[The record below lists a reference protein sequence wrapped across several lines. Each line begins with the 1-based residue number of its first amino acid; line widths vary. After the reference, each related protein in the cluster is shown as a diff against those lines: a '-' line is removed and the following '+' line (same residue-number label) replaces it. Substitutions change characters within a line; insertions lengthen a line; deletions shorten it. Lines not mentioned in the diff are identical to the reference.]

1 MGSVNGMIPAPCIN
15 SVLVTSALNFLDP
28 FDRVTEYLPWRQG
41 MTLHACVPPVLN
53 VPAELDVVPV
63 LNGRLLTLHEAECVT
78 LLPCD
83 SVTWAV
89 VPRGGG
95 GGGGKNPIATVAML
109 AVVVGAMAFGPALGG
124 PLAAMWNSSALA
136 TGAPFLTNAMAS
148 TLGTGLILGI
158 GGGVVSMLSN
168 PVIPAAA
175 ALGGVSSAAAAM
187 DESPTYGWNPAN
199 PTSNG
204 RPVAVAL
211 GTCTLVRP
219 FKMAQFVTTDG
230 DKQYLN
236 MLFACSEGGDEG
248 EVTVS
253 DVRIE
258 GNPPENYEG
267 VQVVISPG
275 TADQDVIPAFADAV
289 FERGVSQKLSASR
302 WATVEGNGN
311 NIQGVGFGLSAPS
324 GLWYANEK
332 GGLSKVSV
340 TVEMER
346 APVDTEDWVALG
358 TVTLTAAQR
367 TAVRR
372 YVQHDSAAGEWR
384 YRARLTAE
392 PPTGSRYSTDVW
404 WEYVHEIVPDDFCY
418 PNTVLVAIKA
428 LATDQL
434 SGAAP
439 EVTCTVSRPV
449 APLPASDGTTVS
461 RSLANPAWAALFL
474 LLHKRFGGR
483 VPASR
488 VLLEEFESAAEWCD
502 AKGISGSLYIDSR
515 MTLKGALELFGTYG
529 RFSVVPRGTR
539 IGCYSDRPAALP
551 DQGFIAGEGN
561 IISGSLG
568 VKAMSVKDRADA
580 IEVTWYHPEQG
591 RKVLTRRSPFY
602 HSMTTRAPIT
612 KSETLACCNS
622 FEQAWKYAGYRLNC
636 NRYIMQTLELTASHD
651 AIHVRHGDVL
661 QVPVDSVTYDQSC
674 RVLRVVSAT
683 QLRLSKPVRLTGGAA
698 HKLVIRHGDVVHPD
712 TGRELVEEVALQ
724 VTGADVET
732 EVVTLAAPLE
742 HTPMEGVVCAIGLVN
757 RRLPWFRV
765 TRIGRSHNGRRAIE
779 CLEYAPE
786 VYEDEGEVPAVDEP
800 AFVSTAKGLQLSY
813 MQMEEDGLTKALPHI
828 TWRGNAVVW
837 NIFVRRVGGSTTAWR
852 LLGTTKETEYTLRGL
867 ANGYIW
873 RIAVTQTM
881 VPGDGAVVDV
891 DVTSDLLTMGT
902 IRPLN
907 SAQPDGSIVPLY
919 TEIDGEII
927 QIMEAF

>member
-1 MGSVNGMIPAPCIN
+1 MGSVNMVASAPRLD

-28 FDRVTEYLPWRQG
+28 FDRETAYLPWRQG

-63 LNGRLLTLHEAECVT
+63 LNGRLLTLQEAECVT

-83 SVTWAV
+83 AVTWVV

-95 GGGGKNPIATVAML
+95 GGGKNIISTVAML
-109 AVVVGAMAFGPALGG
+109 AVLVAANAMGQWYANYAFMGPMQAGAAASWGVGSYAIAGGIMAGGGLVVSS
-124 PLAAMWNSSALA
+124 LANSSIS
-136 TGAPFLTNAMAS
+136 APS
-148 TLGTGLILGI
+148 Y
-158 GGGVVSMLSN
+158 S
-168 PVIPAAA
+168 
-175 ALGGVSSAAAAM
+175 GGVSSAAAAL

-211 GTCTLVRP
+211 GTCTLASP
-219 FKMAQFVTTDG
+219 FKLAQFVTTDG
-230 DKQYLN
+230 DKQFLN
-236 MLFACSEGGDEG
+236 MLFACSEGGTAG

-253 DVRIE
+253 DVRID

-267 VQVVISPG
+267 VAVTISPG

-289 FERGVSQKLSASR
+289 YERSVSQKLSASK

-311 NIQGVGFGLSAPS
+311 NIQGVGFGISAPS
-324 GLWYANEK
+324 GLWFANDK
-332 GGLSKVSV
+332 GGLDAVSIA
-340 TVEMER
+340 VEMRR
-346 APVDTEDWVALG
+346 APVDTEDWVSLG
-358 TVTLTAAQR
+358 TTTLSAAQR

-372 YVQHDSAAGEWR
+372 YVRYDSPAGGWR
-384 YRARLTAE
+384 YQARLTAE
-392 PPTGSRYSTDVW
+392 PPTGSRYSTDIW
-404 WEYVHEIVPDDFCY
+404 WEYIHEIVPDDFRY
-418 PNTVLVAIKA
+418 PNTVLLAVKA

-434 SGAAP
+434 SGSAP
-439 EVTCTVSRPV
+439 HVTCTVSRT
-449 APLPASDGTTVS
+449 AALLPASDGTTVS
-461 RSLANPAWAALFL
+461 RSLANPAWAALFVL
-474 LLHKRFGGR
+474 LDRRFGGR

-502 AKGISGSLYIDSR
+502 MKGITGSLYIDSR
-515 MTLKGALELFGTYG
+515 MTVKGIMELLGTFG

-539 IGCYSDRPAALP
+539 IGCFSDRPAALP

-561 IISGSLG
+561 IISGTLG

-602 HSMTTRAPIT
+602 HTLTTRTPIT

-622 FEQAWKYAGYRLNC
+622 FEQAWQYAGYRLNC

-683 QLRLSKPVRLTGGAA
+683 QVRLSKPVRLTGGAT

-742 HTPMEGVVCAIGLVN
+742 HTPMEGVVCAVGLVD

-765 TRIGRSHNGRRAIE
+765 TRIGRSHNGRRTIE

-786 VYEDEGEVPAVDEP
+786 VYADDGEAPAIAEP
-800 AFVSTAKGLQLSY
+800 DFTPQAKGLQLSY

-852 LLGTTKETEYTLRGL
+852 LLDSTKETEFTLRGL

-873 RIAVTQTM
+873 RIAVTSTM

-891 DVTSDLLTMGT
+891 DATSDLLTMGT
-902 IRPLN
+902 IRPIN
-907 SAQPDGSIVPLY
+907 SVLTDGSVVPLY
-919 TEIDGEII
+919 TEIDGELI